1 MFASQRKESGFIS
14 IGAVGVVLV
23 AWLIGAGVM
32 LKTYREGG
40 ASRFPADSTCQVVCQ
55 GTTKGKG

>member
-1 MFASQRKESGFIS
+1 MFATQRSESGFTS
-14 IGAVGVVLV
+14 IGAVGVILV

-55 GTTKGKG
+55 GVAKGKG